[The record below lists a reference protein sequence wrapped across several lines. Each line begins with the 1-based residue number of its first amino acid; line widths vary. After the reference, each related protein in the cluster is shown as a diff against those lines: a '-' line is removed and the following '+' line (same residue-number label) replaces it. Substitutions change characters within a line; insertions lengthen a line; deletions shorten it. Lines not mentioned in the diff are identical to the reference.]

1 MQTTSDTWKSLAA
14 MNSVRVEAKAIIN
27 GVEYT
32 DIEPPVISRALMQ
45 NGLEVGN
52 VVSAVCQFEL
62 ETAANI
68 SKSAE
73 AKIMARLVGYADDN
87 TPIYSEWLQQG
98 TFSISKRVN
107 DPRMGVQFFEC
118 YDALLKTNAVWE
130 PASSVWPQATSSIL
144 SEILG
149 TLGLQLDSRTSIV
162 SYMFDE
168 PALGTTM
175 RDVLGIIAQQN
186 GGNWIVTPDNK
197 LRLVPIVDLDES
209 ESADEIVS
217 VGAIVDEYYTGEIKT
232 ITGVKLTTD
241 EGDVIIG
248 DDTGA
253 VVSLTIS
260 GLIAADVADLL
271 IGKTYR
277 PFSYATAYFDIAA
290 ELGDYVQSEDSVSV
304 IYAETVTLGTG
315 MHGDVSAPDL
325 AEIDDEYPYVGSNGK
340 TLIDAK
346 AYAQKV
352 GDEAKNAAIA
362 VAAAQL
368 SAAVVGINSDID
380 NLQSQIDG
388 NITTWFYAVDPTLN
402 NPPANAWTTDAE
414 KNNHLGDLYY
424 NTDNGY
430 CWRFMLADNQYLWQ
444 RISDTDVATALAN
457 AQHAQDTADGKRR
470 VFITQPAP
478 PYDEGDLW
486 TQGETGDIFV
496 CKNTRASGSYVNTDW
511 ENASKYTDDT
521 VANNALATA
530 NLAIKGVDVEY
541 AENQSTTTAPTSGW
555 RTTAPTWR
563 EGYYIWQ
570 RTKTT
575 TAIGSSY
582 SVPTCISG
590 RDGVDGQ
597 TGPQGPQG
605 VGIASVTEYYAL
617 NNSTTAPEDSA
628 FSTGVKT
635 PTASNR
641 YVWNYEL
648 ITYTD
653 NSTSKTAKHI
663 AATYGET
670 GQAGATG
677 NGISSVTDYYAV
689 NNSTTAPADS
699 AFSTTISLP
708 TASNK
713 YLWNYELIT
722 YTNGTTSKTG
732 KRVIGTYGEKGNTGD
747 QGQTGVGVSG
757 VVEQYYLSTSSTTQ
771 TGGSWST
778 SQPQWASGKYIWTRS
793 QVTWTNG
800 TTTTT
805 TPVLAQA
812 INGAN
817 STANA
822 ANSTANAANSTAN
835 AANDT
840 ANAASAAVTALDNAL
855 NQQEIFNRLTN
866 NGAAQG
872 MVLYNGQLYVN
883 ATYINAGY
891 LSATRIQ
898 GGTLTLGGQNE
909 AHGDMTIVDGSDNV
923 VARIYSA
930 GIAFAD
936 TSSLHG
942 VKISRSGV
950 VELSQISVYGS
961 SAQLKAKILPLTSE
975 GIAIADANSVSFA
988 SFSTGSSSI
997 KSSFSVNDGS
1007 GGLLSVSGGHISL
1020 TDSNGSKLWM
1030 PGNGE
1035 VEVQAALSVTQN
1047 ITAQHSGDVLI
1058 TAKNAQTKATVELDS
1073 APSGNHG
1080 IYTNGYY
1087 NGSAYVASGAWMIYR
1102 NTSGNVI
1109 VNGTASGNVAKSGD
1123 TMTGNLTVQHTGDV
1137 SVHVKNTN
1145 TSNSLFLY
1153 NPDNGRQG
1161 LYTFGYWN
1169 GSKYVESS
1177 KWLIYRSTDGN
1188 VYTDGVYIAEHQTDA
1203 GVIARCTQTG
1213 VNIWIEN
1220 MSNGKQGL
1228 WSNGYWNG
1236 TAYVS
1241 SSKWLIYRN
1250 TAGHVIIDGNAT
1262 TRENLGT
1269 YLYLD
1274 NATPATVYAKLSALN
1289 SNETVNIAMSQA
1301 VTNYLTGTKVN
1312 IYLTGQV
1319 RKSSANEYRFMAY
1332 RTDGAK
1338 MYIWQATVTAD
1349 GVSNVSGYQYS
1360 GTTI

>member
-1 MQTTSDTWKSLAA
+1 MQSTSQNWKGLFASGAALQTRAVIDGVVCEGVAPVIHRATMQDSLA
-14 MNSVRVEAKAIIN
+14 
-27 GVEYT
+27 
-32 DIEPPVISRALMQ
+32 
-45 NGLEVGN
+45 VGN
-52 VVSAVCQFEL
+52 VVSASLSLTLRGAGSIPRSAAVVI
-62 ETAANI
+62 ET
-68 SKSAE
+68 
-73 AKIMARLVGYADDN
+73 RLSDGQAV
-87 TPIYSEWLQQG
+87 SEWLPQG
-98 TFSISKRVN
+98 TFYISRRMR
-107 DPRMGVQFFEC
+107 DPVSGVLALEC
-118 YDALLKTNAVWE
+118 YDALLKANAVWV
-130 PASSVWPQATSSIL
+130 PSAGTWPRTLAAVTAEL
-144 SEILG
+144 AALLG
-149 TLGLQLDSRTSIV
+149 VALDSRTEIPTGAAYVMS
-162 SYMFDE
+162 E
-168 PALGTTM
+168 PAEGTTL
-175 RDVLGIIAQQN
+175 RDALSYIAQAA
-186 GGNWIVTPDNK
+186 GGNWIMSPGNR
-197 LRLVPIVDLDES
+197 LRLVRLGESGATVD
-209 ESADEIVS
+209 V
-217 VGAIVDEYYTGEIKT
+217 VGVVGGIDVGQAGTV
-232 ITGVKLTTD
+232 TGVRSTVD
-241 EGDVIIG
+241 GDVTLTG
-248 DDTGA
+248 DDTGI
-253 VVSLTIS
+253 VVDVTLAPATAAAMAE
-260 GLIAADVADLL
+260 GLIGLAY
-271 IGKTYR
+271 T
-277 PFSYATAYFDIAA
+277 PFRLTGAIYDPAA
-290 ELGDYVQSEDSVSV
+290 ELGDGIRAGAGGEVVSALCSEQ
-304 IYAETVTLGTG
+304 IAYGAAFR
-315 MHGDVSAPDL
+315 GDISAPDPG
-325 AEIDDEYPYVGSNGK
+325 EVTDEYPYISKIGNEVS
-340 TLIDAK
+340 LLK
-346 AYAQKV
+346 A
-352 GDEAKNAAIA
+352 
-362 VAAAQL
+362 
-368 SAAVVGINSDID
+368 
-380 NLQSQIDG
+380 
-388 NITTWFYAVDPTLN
+388 
-402 NPPANAWTTDAE
+402 
-414 KNNHLGDLYY
+414 
-424 NTDNGY
+424 
-430 CWRFMLADNQYLWQ
+430 
-444 RISDTDVATALAN
+444 DV
-457 AQHAQDTADGKRR
+457 KEI
-470 VFITQPAP
+470 V
-478 PYDEGDLW
+478 
-486 TQGETGDIFV
+486 
-496 CKNTRASGSYVNTDW
+496 
-511 ENASKYTDDT
+511 ENAI
-521 VANNALATA
+521 VQ
-530 NLAIKGVDVEY
+530 VDVEY
-541 AENQSTTTAPTSGW
+541 AQNQSTTVAPTGGW
-555 RTTAPTWR
+555 STDAPQWR

-570 RTKTT
+570 RTATT
-575 TAIGSSY
+575 TAGGTGY
-582 SVPTCISG
+582 SEPTCISG
-590 RDGVDGQ
+590 RDGEDGSQ
-597 TGPQGPQG
+597 GPQGPQGATGPQGPQGPQG

-722 YTNGTTSKTG
+722 YTNDTTSKTG

-835 AANDT
+835 AA
-840 ANAASAAVTALDNAL
+840 SAAVTTLDNAL
-855 NQQEIFNRLTN
+855 NQQGIFNRLTN

-961 SAQLKAKILPLTSE
+961 SAQLKAKILPLTSA

-1035 VEVQAALSVTQN
+1035 VEVQAALSVTNN

-1058 TAKNAQTKATVELDS
+1058 TAKNAQTKATVQLDS

-1123 TMTGNLTVQHTGDV
+1123 TMTGQLTIKGSWPGYKLQPNNGSQITASFTASDTDGHGYFETWSLDGTKHDWYNLPNSTTNGGNYHILTDKSPVTIPQGGTGATTPDGACANIGAVKKSGDTMTGNLTVQHTGDV
-1137 SVHVKNTN
+1137 LVHVKNTN

-1188 VYTDGVYIAEHQTDA
+1188 VHTDGVYIAEHQTDA

-1213 VNIWIEN
+1213 VNIWLEN

-1228 WSNGYWNG
+1228 WSSGYWNG

-1241 SSKWLIYRN
+1241 SGKWLIHRN

-1301 VTNYLTGTKVN
+1301 VANYLTGTKVN
-1312 IYLTGQV
+1312 IFLTGQV

-1338 MYIWQATVTAD
+1338 MYIWQATVTAN